1 MNYARPVTAF
11 VCLAA
16 CAMAL
21 TPVSLAAIHDARLA
35 AAWRTAEDRGWLE
48 AVISVSDPAPMR
60 RFVRDLAGW
69 REQCAGAVR
78 SELLDFYSA
87 KPAAGTAPRE
97 WLISDASATPG
108 LVRLIQFN
116 DPDSQVIRAGAMP
129 WDTGGIMSLMTRSN
143 RSPEVYRA
151 AQRQGWNAF
160 NDLVVLNLPD
170 TAVSLTNVIVRG
182 PDAVSFSI
190 YERLN
195 PRMPDEPDL
204 LRLRRPFNSMQSV
217 RDIAVARRFY
227 TEVLGFEI
235 VNRGEFTNP
244 VHAPNNFG
252 TPANLVVSQPISFTI
267 VGPRRDGPTQI
278 ELVQMPGVAGRDL
291 AQRARPPNLGV
302 LGLRFPVADLAALQ
316 ARLAAHQWPIARG
329 RTRLSLMPWGQVELL
344 AVQAPDGAWLEFMQK
359 VAR

>member
-1 MNYARPVTAF
+1 MNSARSLTTTL
-11 VCLAA
+11 CLAV
-16 CAMAL
+16 CAMTL
-21 TPVSLAAIHDARLA
+21 TPVALAAGRDARLA
-35 AAWRTAEDRGWLE
+35 DAWRTAEDRGWLE
-48 AVISVSDPAPMR
+48 AVISVSDSAPMR
-60 RFVRDLAGW
+60 RFARDIAGW
-69 REQCAGAVR
+69 QQQRAGPVS

-87 KPAAGTAPRE
+87 KPAAGTTPRE

-108 LVRLIQFN
+108 LLRLIQFN
-116 DPDSQVIRAGAMP
+116 DPGSEVIRAGAMP
-129 WDTGGIMSLMTRSN
+129 WDTGGILSLMSRSN
-143 RSPEVYRA
+143 RTAAIYRA

-170 TAVSLTNVIVRG
+170 TGVSLTNVIIRG
-182 PDAVSFSI
+182 PDAISISI

-244 VHAPNNFG
+244 VRAPNNFG
-252 TPANLVVSQPISFTI
+252 APANLVVSQPLPFTI

-278 ELVQMPGVAGRDL
+278 ELVQMPGVEGRDL

-302 LGLRFPVADLAALQ
+302 LGLRFPVSHLAAVQ
-316 ARLAAHQWPIARG
+316 SRLAAQQWPIARG
-329 RTRLSLMPWGQVELL
+329 PTRLQLMPWGSVDVL

-359 VAR
+359 AAP